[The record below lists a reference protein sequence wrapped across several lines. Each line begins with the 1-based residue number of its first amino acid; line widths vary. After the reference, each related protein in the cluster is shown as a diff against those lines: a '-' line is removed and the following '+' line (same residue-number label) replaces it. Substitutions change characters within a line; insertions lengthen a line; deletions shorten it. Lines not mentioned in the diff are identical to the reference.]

1 MKRNT
6 GLLVASSAALA
17 LALAAPSTAQAQQTI
32 GNGRNF
38 GLGLALGYPDVGI
51 SAQYFLNP
59 RASLQFTATFW
70 YGDGYVRGRNYA
82 GYVPVTSGI
91 FLRADYLFHPNVL
104 TRGRV
109 AALEW
114 YIGPGANFGF
124 GNNEWFT
131 LGLEAPIGLA
141 VQFQSVPIDI
151 ALEFVPRLNILNS
164 NGVGLYFGA
173 AGTLHVRYYF

>member
-1 MKRNT
+1 MKRST

-17 LALAAPSTAQAQQTI
+17 LTLGAPSTAQAQNI

-70 YGDGYVRGRNYA
+70 YGDGYVRGRNYS

-114 YIGPGANFGF
+114 YIGPGVNFGF

-131 LGLEAPIGLA
+131 LGLEAPVGLA
-141 VQFQSVPIDI
+141 VQFQSVPIDL

-173 AGTLHVRYYF
+173 AGTFHVRYYF